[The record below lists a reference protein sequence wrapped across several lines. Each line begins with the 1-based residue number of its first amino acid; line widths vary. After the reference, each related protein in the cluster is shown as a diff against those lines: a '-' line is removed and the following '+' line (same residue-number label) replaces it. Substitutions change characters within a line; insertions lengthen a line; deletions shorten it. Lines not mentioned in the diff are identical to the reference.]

1 MKPLTDSSW
10 AELGVVVPD
19 PQDRTEII
27 VLRDE
32 VDVRLGVV

>member
-10 AELGVVVPD
+10 AELGAVVPD
-19 PQDRTEII
+19 PQDRTKII
-27 VLRDE
+27 VLRDG

>member
-19 PQDRTEII
+19 PQDRTKII
-27 VLRDE
+27 VVLDG

>member
-19 PQDRTEII
+19 PQDRINII
-27 VLRDE
+27 VLRDG

>member
-10 AELGVVVPD
+10 AEFGVVVPD

>member
-19 PQDRTEII
+19 PQDRTIII
-27 VLRDE
+27 VLDG

>member
-32 VDVRLGVV
+32 IDVRLGVV